1 MSKLT
6 VPEITEDDD
15 TISAALKYRTAG
27 WYVLPVSRASKHP
40 GSILGKGWP
49 AKSSRDVD
57 QIVTWFAGSSACL
70 ALHMGRSGG
79 VAFDV
84 DHPDRIPVEL
94 AQAVA
99 EARGPFQSTRSNVAG
114 RGHYIFAVP
123 EGRNPGNG
131 IGGLGKGW
139 GEVRGR
145 NGIVVV
151 APSVHEKE
159 VEGAR
164 YRWER
169 TGTVP
174 VLPSVVA
181 ELLRDA
187 GETADAVTDAQVW
200 KFVQRHTTGERPEL
214 LKGLLTQFAAALASG
229 ESRHEAAVRLTASA
243 VRESAAG
250 LYPAKTAASQLFE
263 AFADA
268 MGRSR
273 DGVERVVS
281 RSMARSEYFG
291 ILAWAIGQLTDV
303 DVTAVRRRVAEE
315 LRQPQRPHLPAAR
328 PALGGRALVG
338 LVQAVLDADK
348 SPVRTLHWASCRA
361 FEHVA
366 AGRLDEGAAA
376 RALIRAAVEAGLSE
390 SEAQRTVASARG
402 MTAGVAR

>member
-1 MSKLT
+1 MSKLS
-6 VPEITEDDD
+6 VPEVTEDDD
-15 TISAALKYRTAG
+15 TISAALKYTAAG
-27 WYVLPVSRASKHP
+27 WYALPVARASKHP

-57 QIVTWFAGSSACL
+57 QIVTWFAGSAASL
-70 ALHMGRSGG
+70 ALHIGRSGG

-84 DHPDRIPVEL
+84 DRPDRIPAEL

-99 EARGPFQSTRSNVAG
+99 ETGGPFQSTRSNVAG

-123 EGRNPGNG
+123 EGRTLGNG
-131 IGGLGKGW
+131 LGALGKGW

-159 VEGAR
+159 AQGAR
-164 YRWER
+164 YQWER
-169 TGTVP
+169 IGPVP
-174 VLPSVVA
+174 VLPPVVA
-181 ELLRDA
+181 DLLRDA

-200 KFVQRHTTGERPEL
+200 EFVQRHTASERPDL

-243 VRESAAG
+243 VRESVAG
-250 LYPAKTAASQLFE
+250 LYPAKTAASQMFE

-273 DGVERVVS
+273 DGVERVIS

-291 ILAWAIGQLTDV
+291 ILAWAIGQLTDA
-303 DVTAVRRRVAEE
+303 DVTTVRRRVAAE
-315 LRQPQRPHLPAAR
+315 LRQPRRHPAR
-328 PALGGRALVG
+328 PASGGNALVG
-338 LVQAVLDADK
+338 LVQVVLDADK
-348 SPVRTLHWASCRA
+348 SPVRTLHWAACRA
-361 FEHVA
+361 YEHVA
-366 AGRLDEGAAA
+366 AGRLDDGAAE

-390 SEAQRTVASARG
+390 GEAQRTVASARG
-402 MTAGVAR
+402 MTAGAAR